1 MLLVTEAADSSASF
15 KIFVFGWVGLVYA
28 TNEVLAA
35 EIFDLLALESC

>member
-1 MLLVTEAADSSASF
+1 MLLVAEAADNSAGF
-15 KIFVFGWVGLVYA
+15 KLSVFGGVGLVYA